1 MSPLTPE
8 ATDLRVVREKYSAL
22 ALSRKCWH
30 AVQSCLWLR
39 YRARG
44 EVARGIAAI
53 IPMSLYASKLKS
65 DALGEE
71 EFDTN
76 MQKSSTLVY

>member
-30 AVQSCLWLR
+30 AVHSC
-39 YRARG
+39 

-65 DALGEE
+65 DALRRRG
-71 EFDTN
+71 
-76 MQKSSTLVY
+76 V

>member
-1 MSPLTPE
+1 
-8 ATDLRVVREKYSAL
+8 
-22 ALSRKCWH
+22 
-30 AVQSCLWLR
+30 
-39 YRARG
+39 
-44 EVARGIAAI
+44 
-53 IPMSLYASKLKS
+53 MSLYASKLKS